1 MGKIPSSFRSLTSTQ
16 LIKKPPA
23 PPPSPPPPPPRNSQ
37 NRISPK
43 PPPHTTTTA
52 TTPSRRNP
60 FKSPDL
66 SSAKSLFNS
75 IASTSKLPLDLK
87 FHNSVLQSYA
97 SIATVDDAVN
107 LFHHILKSHP
117 SFSPEPSTFNILLS
131 HACRAP
137 DSPLSNVHRVLNLMV
152 NSGLAPN
159 NVTTD
164 IAARSLC
171 ESDRIADAKDL
182 VIEISEKHSPPDM
195 FTYNYLLKQLCKYE
209 SLTLVYEFRDKM
221 KESFNVKPDLVSYTI
236 MIDHVCNSKNLREAM
251 KLVSDLGADGFKLD
265 CFVYNTIMKGFCT
278 LSKGS
283 EAVGVFKRMK
293 EDGVEPDRIT
303 YNTLIFGLSK
313 SGRIEEARKYLETM
327 DEAGYEPDAVAYTA
341 LMNGMCRK
349 GASLGALGLLE
360 EMEARGCA
368 PNDCTYNTLLYGLC
382 KARLMDKG
390 IEFYEMMR
398 SKGLKLESYAY
409 ATLVR
414 GLVRSGKVAEAYE
427 VFDYAVGS
435 KSLTDAS
442 AYATLETTL
451 KWLKKAKEQ
460 GLAD

>member
-16 LIKKPPA
+16 LIKKPT
-23 PPPSPPPPPPRNSQ
+23 PPPPPRNSQ
-37 NRISPK
+37 NRITGTHHDSPK
-43 PPPHTTTTA
+43 PPHTTH
-52 TTPSRRNP
+52 SRNP
-60 FKSPDL
+60 FKSPNL

-75 IASTSKLPLDLK
+75 IAATSKTPLDTK

-97 SIATVDDAVN
+97 SIASVDDAVN
-107 LFHHILKSHP
+107 LFHHILKSQP
-117 SFSPEPSTFNILLS
+117 TFSPEPSTFNILLS
-131 HACRAP
+131 HACRSP

-152 NSGLAPN
+152 NSGVAPN

-171 ESDRIADAKDL
+171 ESDRITDAKDL
-182 VIEISEKHSPPDM
+182 VMELSEKHSPPDM

-209 SLTLVYEFRDKM
+209 SLNAVYEFRDKM

-236 MIDHVCNSKNLREAM
+236 LIDHVCNSKNLREAM
-251 KLVSDLGADGFKLD
+251 KLVSDLGVDGFKPD

-283 EAVGVFKRMK
+283 EAVGVFKKMK

-313 SGRIEEARKYLETM
+313 SGRIEEARKYLQTM

-349 GASLGALGLLE
+349 GASLGALSLLE

-368 PNDCTYNTLLYGLC
+368 PNDVTYNTLLYGLC
-382 KARLMDKG
+382 KGRLMEKG

-414 GLVRSGKVAEAYE
+414 ALVRSGKVAEAYE
-427 VFDYAVGS
+427 VFDYAVES
-435 KSLTDAS
+435 KSLSDAS
-442 AYATLETTL
+442 AYATLETSL
-451 KWLKKAKEQ
+451 KWVKKAKEQ